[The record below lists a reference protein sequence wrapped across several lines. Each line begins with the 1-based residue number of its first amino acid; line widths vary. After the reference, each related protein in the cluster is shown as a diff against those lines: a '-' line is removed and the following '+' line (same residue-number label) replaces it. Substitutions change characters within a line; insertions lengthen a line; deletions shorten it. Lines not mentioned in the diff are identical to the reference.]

1 MPAYKSK
8 NNNTWFVKF
17 WYKNLYG
24 ERKNKT
30 KRGFAT
36 KREALEWEREFL
48 LKYKGS
54 PEMKFETF
62 VEKYLEDVKARIK
75 DSTYEMKKSVIEKR
89 ITPFFKN
96 KAINMITTTDVMQW
110 QNELLRWED
119 PLTGKG
125 FSKSYLKTVHNQ
137 LSALLNHAVRYYGLA
152 KNPAG
157 IVGNMGSEKDIQMEF
172 WTLQEYK
179 KFSESMM
186 KKPVSYYAF
195 QVLYWTGMRLGE
207 MLALGFEDV
216 DLKGRTITVSKTYR
230 RARGEDIITSPK
242 TAKSNRVISIPEFLA
257 EELSDYIDMIY
268 DKDETR
274 LFPVTKWYIEAEMKR
289 GIREQG
295 LKPIRVHDLRHS
307 HVSLLINSGYSALE
321 IADRMGHESI
331 DITYRYAHLFPNVQ
345 RDMASKLD
353 ALNREV
359 TTDGKKQNK

>member
-1 MPAYKSK
+1 MPAYKEK
-8 NNNTWFVKF
+8 RNDTWFVKF
-17 WYKNLYG
+17 AYKNLDG
-24 ERKNKT
+24 VRKYKT
-30 KRGFAT
+30 KRGFKT
-36 KREALEWEREFL
+36 KREALQWEREFL

-54 PEMKFETF
+54 PEMKFDSF
-62 VEKYLEDVKARIK
+62 VEKYLEDMRARLK
-75 DSTYEMKKSVIEKR
+75 DSTFEMKKNVIENR
-89 ITPFFKN
+89 IIPFFKDRP
-96 KAINMITTTDVMQW
+96 INTITTTDVMQW
-110 QNELLRWED
+110 QNELLRWTD
-119 PLTGKG
+119 PVTGKG
-125 FSKSYLKTVHNQ
+125 FSRSYLKTIHNQ
-137 LSALLNHAVRYYGLA
+137 LSAIFNHAVRYYKLTE
-152 KNPAG
+152 NPAR

-207 MLALGFEDV
+207 MLALGFDDV
-216 DLKGRTITVSKTYR
+216 DFESRTITVSKTYR
-230 RARGEDIITSPK
+230 RAHGEDLITPPK
-242 TAKSNRVISIPEFLA
+242 TAKSNRTISMPVFLVD
-257 EELSDYIDMIY
+257 ELRDYVNMIY
-268 DKDETR
+268 EKDSDR
-274 LFPVTKWYIEAEMKR
+274 LFPVSKGYIEAEMKR

-359 TTDGKKQNK
+359 E